1 MTRKP
6 VRNFLAVAGVAGLTA
21 CSGMELQNAQS
32 LDPQGD
38 AFNQALYGGYVG
50 LASGEFSEGDY
61 RDSDEFAE
69 RAAATAGGEAPAPEA
84 LSARVLPEETVA
96 ELTTARGRLIAA
108 MDAMAREK
116 APGDAAEAQVQ
127 FDCWMQEQEE
137 NFQPPHIEACR
148 SAFYA
153 ALEKAEAAV
162 VHETAAAPLPAAEP
176 AFQPLSFVVY
186 FGFDSVEIKNAGQ
199 ATIERAASYAQS
211 WPGTSLSLVGHTDRA
226 GSDAYNDALADK
238 RSNTVAQALSAQGIA
253 PGSINATSR
262 GEMELAEQTNDGDR
276 SNLNRR
282 VEIWVTE

>member
-1 MTRKP
+1 MKRTIA
-6 VRNFLAVAGVAGLTA
+6 RNFLAVAGVAGLAA

-32 LDPQGD
+32 LDPQGE
-38 AFNQALYGGYVG
+38 AFDQALYGGYVD
-50 LASGEFSEGDY
+50 LASGEFREGDY
-61 RDSDEFAE
+61 RDSDEFAG
-69 RAAATAGGEAPAPEA
+69 RAAAAAGGEAPVPEA

-96 ELTTARGRLIAA
+96 ELTTARGRLMAA
-108 MDAMAREK
+108 MDAEAREK

-162 VHETAAAPLPAAEP
+162 VQETAAAPQPAAEP

-186 FGFDSVEIKNAGQ
+186 FGFDSVEVKQAGQ

-226 GSDAYNDALADK
+226 GSGEYNDVLAAK
-238 RSNTVAQALSAQGIA
+238 RSTVVAEALSAQGIA
-253 PGSINATSR
+253 PGSISATSR
-262 GEMELAEQTNDGDR
+262 GEMEMAEQTNDGDR

>member
-1 MTRKP
+1 MTRILM
-6 VRNFLAVAGVAGLTA
+6 RNFLVVAGVAGLTA

-50 LASGEFSEGDY
+50 LASGEFGEGDY

-69 RAAATAGGEAPAPEA
+69 RAAAAAGGEAPAPEA
-84 LSARVLPEETVA
+84 LSARVLPEDTVA
-96 ELTTARGRLIAA
+96 ELTTARGRLMAA
-108 MDAMAREK
+108 MDSMAREK

-162 VHETAAAPLPAAEP
+162 VQETAAAPQPAAEP

-186 FGFDSVEIKNAGQ
+186 FSFDSVEIKNAGQ
-199 ATIERAASYAQS
+199 ATIDRAASYAQS
-211 WPGTSLSLVGHTDRA
+211 WPGASLSLVGHTDRA
-226 GSDAYNDALADK
+226 GSDAYNDVLAAK
-238 RSNTVAQALSAQGIA
+238 RSATVADALSAQGIA
-253 PGSINATSR
+253 ANFISATSR
-262 GEMELAEQTNDGDR
+262 GEMESAEQTNDGDR